1 MHIHLDPVG
10 GIAGD
15 MFAAAIL
22 DAFPEHAPGA
32 VAAAQALAPVR
43 ASLIAHKDH
52 VLAGSRFSVGPAEL
66 DDHGHHDHGHH
77 DHEHQPHNAHHH
89 HAHWSDIR
97 DAIARS
103 TLPEAVRAHALGI
116 FTHLA
121 EAEAKVHGI
130 PPDQVAFHEVGA
142 ADSIADILAAAY
154 LIVALGE
161 PSWSISPLPLGGGMV
176 KTAHG
181 TLPVPAPATALL
193 LQGLATRHDG
203 VEGERVTPTGAAILR
218 HLQPGVRPSGRMAKS
233 GIGFGTRL
241 LPGMSNCL
249 RLLAFETEAP
259 ITAPTHRELLVVTF
273 EVDDQSGEDLAAG
286 VAHLRALPG
295 VHDVLLLQA
304 FGKKNRPATQLQV
317 LAAPDQADA
326 VVAACFAQT
335 TTIGLRTQ
343 IVAARALPRR
353 IETTDIDGR
362 PVRVKISAR
371 PEGET
376 GKAEADDLAAGFTH
390 AERVRL
396 RRRAEEACR

>member
-1 MHIHLDPVG
+1 MVSKANASPQPG
-10 GIAGD
+10 PPSS
-15 MFAAAIL
+15 AISS
-22 DAFPEHAPGA
+22 P
-32 VAAAQALAPVR
+32 APV
-43 ASLIAHKDH
+43 
-52 VLAGSRFSVGPAEL
+52 
-66 DDHGHHDHGHH
+66 
-77 DHEHQPHNAHHH
+77 HQ
-89 HAHWSDIR
+89 
-97 DAIARS
+97 DAWQ
-103 TLPEAVRAHALGI
+103 E
-116 FTHLA
+116 
-121 EAEAKVHGI
+121 
-130 PPDQVAFHEVGA
+130 
-142 ADSIADILAAAY
+142 
-154 LIVALGE
+154 
-161 PSWSISPLPLGGGMV
+161 
-176 KTAHG
+176 
-181 TLPVPAPATALL
+181 
-193 LQGLATRHDG
+193 
-203 VEGERVTPTGAAILR
+203 
-218 HLQPGVRPSGRMAKS
+218 S

-353 IETTDIDGR
+353 LVTTDIDGR
-362 PVRVKISAR
+362 LVRVKISAR

-376 GKAEADDLAAGFTH
+376 GKAEADDLAAGSTH